1 MVCCCSSLGWS
12 HCQPWQCHDCTGLW
26 CSGPAGG
33 LASWPQAGDS
43 RSTGLAAP
51 GQLVLTDGVAALREV
66 EPWKQKR
73 RSQSSRDLLSLR
85 EAGEGRLLEMPLP
98 PAALQSPKA
107 ACPPPPSLAGC
118 FPSCS
123 ALLQGPTQP
132 CPLPAEARGEEGTAP
147 SHTNPELSS
156 FCHPLC
162 HNRFLSH
169 TRCFLCVWQLHPRRV
184 TVGERDGMEEPQ
196 PP

>member
-1 MVCCCSSLGWS
+1 MVCCGSSLGWS

-33 LASWPQAGDS
+33 LASWPQVGDS

-66 EPWKQKR
+66 EPWKQKQ
-73 RSQSSRDLLSLR
+73 RSQRSRDLLSLR
-85 EAGEGRLLEMPLP
+85 EAGEGRLLEVPLP
-98 PAALQSPKA
+98 PAALQLPKA

-123 ALLQGPTQP
+123 VLLSPAPGTHTALPP
-132 CPLPAEARGEEGTAP
+132 SRGG
-147 SHTNPELSS
+147 
-156 FCHPLC
+156 
-162 HNRFLSH
+162 
-169 TRCFLCVWQLHPRRV
+169 PRR
-184 TVGERDGMEEPQ
+184 GRHSAIPHES
-196 PP
+196 